1 MQRPWG
7 RSVWHGQGKQ
17 EGRVPREG
25 ESMKDR
31 EAEEAR
37 DAKTFPMLVCV
48 MGGKG
53 SLVKWLWKTL
63 DRV

>member
-1 MQRPWG
+1 MQRSWG

-48 MGGKG
+48 MGEKG
-53 SLVKWLWKTL
+53 PW
-63 DRV
+63 